1 MKKYALNI
9 DDRKVLVSRLME
21 LTGLHS
27 RYTFMPRCAYIVGSY
42 TVEKEG
48 TLVIEDSAA
57 PEIIRTLLD
66 EGIIREEGAETPGT
80 PETEATCGEATE
92 SECEES
98 DETVDGTEDTQPTV
112 EPGATA
118 EESPEAQEPVDVD
131 EPMDTVNDTDADEA
145 PAPAEQPTLQDVDEL
160 TISLPMAGHT
170 AQSIRNFLNLM
181 YSRSPLLNKAMGTN
195 FTVSQ
200 GLLDTLEQATTRTVD
215 EMLDELKEY
224 RLGAG
229 TTGMTGIQ
237 ITAEKISLAFAG
249 PLTQEKVRAYTELC
263 AAMNRMAIAQK
274 RIQAKTVNDAN
285 EKYALRIWLI
295 RLGLNGDEHKTIR
308 KLLMQNLSGHAAFRT
323 EEDAEKFR
331 VKEKAKRDALKA
343 AKQGAHGGVSATEE
357 TGPKRQRKP
366 PHSPTV
372 GQTAHP
378 RRRRRERK
386 LLTPYGGRRI
396 RESFF
401 HCTDINSENV
411 QYQVYFSP

>member
-131 EPMDTVNDTDADEA
+131 ESMDTVNDTDADEA
-145 PAPAEQPTLQDVDEL
+145 PVPTEQPTLQDVDEL
-160 TISLPMAGHT
+160 TISLPMSGHT

-181 YSRSPLLNKAMGTN
+181 YSRGPLLNKAMGTN
-195 FTVSQ
+195 FSVSNS
-200 GLLDTLEQATTRTVD
+200 LLDAVEQASTRTVE
-215 EMLDELKEY
+215 EMLDELEEY

-229 TTGMTGIQ
+229 TTGMTGIS
-237 ITAEKISLAFAG
+237 ITAEKISLTFAG
-249 PLTQEKVRAYTELC
+249 PLTQEKVSAYTELC
-263 AAMNRMAIAQK
+263 SAMNRMAVTQK
-274 RIQAKTVNDAN
+274 RIQAKTVN

-308 KLLMQNLSGHAAFRT
+308 KLLMQNLTGHAAFRT
-323 EEDAEKFR
+323 KEDAEKFR
-331 VKEKAKRDALKA
+331 VKEKAKRDALKV
-343 AKQGAHGGVSATEE
+343 AKQATHGGVSAAEE
-357 TGPKRQRKP
+357 TAEAAAEA
-366 PHSPTV
+366 PTQPDC
-372 GQTAHP
+372 GADGAPQAQ
-378 RRRRRERK
+378 EA
-386 LLTPYGGRRI
+386 GA
-396 RESFF
+396 
-401 HCTDINSENV
+401 
-411 QYQVYFSP
+411 

>member
-27 RYTFMPRCAYIVGSY
+27 QYTFMPRCAYIVGKF

-48 TLVIEDSAA
+48 TLVIEENAA

-66 EGIIREEGAETPGT
+66 EGIIRDEDAPQ
-80 PETEATCGEATE
+80 TEAA
-92 SECEES
+92 CEEVPEQEEEIT
-98 DETVDGTEDTQPTV
+98 DPVEETVVENQPDE
-112 EPGATA
+112 EPESTA
-118 EESPEAQEPVDVD
+118 EESSVAEEPGG
-131 EPMDTVNDTDADEA
+131 DAE
-145 PAPAEQPTLQDVDEL
+145 PAEETTEDNPTDEDDSTEEEETIPEEQPSSEEQPAAEDVDEL

-181 YSRSPLLNKAMGTN
+181 YSRGPLLNKAMGTN

-200 GLLDTLEQATTRTVD
+200 GLLDALEQATPHTVS
-215 EMLDELKEY
+215 EMLDELEEY
-224 RLGAG
+224 RLRAG

-237 ITAEKISLAFAG
+237 ITVEKISMSFVG
-249 PLTQEKVRAYTELC
+249 PLTQEKVSAYTELC
-263 AAMNRMAIAQK
+263 SAMNRMAVTQK

-308 KLLMQNLSGHAAFRT
+308 RLLMQNLSGHAAFRT

-343 AKQGAHGGVSATEE
+343 AKQAAQGGVSAAEE
-357 TGPKRQRKP
+357 TAEAAAE
-366 PHSPTV
+366 
-372 GQTAHP
+372 AHTQP
-378 RRRRRERK
+378 DCGADGAPQAQE
-386 LLTPYGGRRI
+386 TGA
-396 RESFF
+396 
-401 HCTDINSENV
+401 
-411 QYQVYFSP
+411 

>member
-1 MKKYALNI
+1 M
-9 DDRKVLVSRLME
+9 R
-21 LTGLHS
+21 
-27 RYTFMPRCAYIVGSY
+27 
-42 TVEKEG
+42 
-48 TLVIEDSAA
+48 
-57 PEIIRTLLD
+57 
-66 EGIIREEGAETPGT
+66 GAETPET
-80 PETEATCGEATE
+80 SETETACEESSE
-92 SECEES
+92 SECEGA
-98 DETVDGTEDTQPTV
+98 DETVDITEDIQPAE
-112 EPGATA
+112 EPDTTA
-118 EESPEAQEPVDVD
+118 EESPEAQEPVDEN
-131 EPMDTVNDTDADEA
+131 EPMDTVSDTDADEA
-145 PAPAEQPTLQDVDEL
+145 PAPTEQPTLQDVDEL
-160 TISLPMAGHT
+160 TISLPMSGHT
-170 AQSIRNFLNLM
+170 AQSLRNFLNLM
-181 YSRSPLLNKAMGTN
+181 YSRGPLLNKAMGTN

-200 GLLDTLEQATTRTVD
+200 GLLDALEQATPHTVS
-215 EMLDELKEY
+215 EMLDELEEY

-323 EEDAEKFR
+323 RGRCRKVPGQGKGKAGCAESRKT
-331 VKEKAKRDALKA
+331 
-343 AKQGAHGGVSATEE
+343 GGT
-357 TGPKRQRKP
+357 
-366 PHSPTV
+366 
-372 GQTAHP
+372 
-378 RRRRRERK
+378 RRRFCHRGNGRSGSGSPHTARLWGRRRWRRERK
-386 LLTPYGGRRI
+386 LLTPYGDRRI

>member
-9 DDRKVLVSRLME
+9 EDRKVLVSRLME

-48 TLVIEDSAA
+48 TLVIEDNAA

-66 EGIIREEGAETPGT
+66 EGIIREEGVET
-80 PETEATCGEATE
+80 PETEAACGETTE

-98 DETVDGTEDTQPTV
+98 DEIVDSTEDTQPT
-112 EPGATA
+112 EESGATA
-118 EESPEAQEPVDVD
+118 EESPEVQEPVIED
-131 EPMDTVNDTDADEA
+131 EPMGSVNDTDADEA

-181 YSRSPLLNKAMGTN
+181 YSRGPLLNKAMGTN
-195 FTVSQ
+195 FSVSNS
-200 GLLDTLEQATTRTVD
+200 LLDALEQATTRTVD
-215 EMLDELKEY
+215 EMLDELEEY

-229 TTGMTGIQ
+229 NTGMTGIS
-237 ITAEKISLAFAG
+237 IMAEKISLTFAG
-249 PLTQEKVRAYTELC
+249 PLTQEKVSAYTELC
-263 AAMNRMAIAQK
+263 SAMNRMAVTQK
-274 RIQAKTVNDAN
+274 RIRAKTINDAN

-343 AKQGAHGGVSATEE
+343 AKQAAQGGVSAAEE
-357 TGPKRQRKP
+357 TAEAAAEA
-366 PHSPTV
+366 PTQPDC
-372 GQTAHP
+372 GADGAPQAQETGA
-378 RRRRRERK
+378 
-386 LLTPYGGRRI
+386 
-396 RESFF
+396 
-401 HCTDINSENV
+401 
-411 QYQVYFSP
+411 

>member
-27 RYTFMPRCAYIVGSY
+27 RYTFMPRCAYIVGKF

-48 TLVIEDSAA
+48 TLVIEENAEQ
-57 PEIIRTLLD
+57 EIIQTLLD
-66 EGIIREEGAETPGT
+66 EGIIRDEDAPQ
-80 PETEATCGEATE
+80 TEATNVDQPEQDVVTTVLTGETE
-92 SECEES
+92 VEDQPDEEPES
-98 DETVDGTEDTQPTV
+98 
-112 EPGATA
+112 TA
-118 EESPEAQEPVDVD
+118 EESAEVQEPVIED
-131 EPMDTVNDTDADEA
+131 EPMDTVNDTNADEA
-145 PAPAEQPTLQDVDEL
+145 PVPTEQPTLQDVDEL

-195 FTVSQ
+195 FSVSQ
-200 GLLDTLEQATTRTVD
+200 GLLDALEQATTRTVD
-215 EMLDELKEY
+215 EMLDELEEY

-229 TTGMTGIQ
+229 NTGMTGIS

-249 PLTQEKVRAYTELC
+249 PLTQDKVSAYTELC
-263 AAMNRMAIAQK
+263 SAMNRMAVTQK
-274 RIQAKTVNDAN
+274 RIQAKTINDAN

-295 RLGLNGDEHKTIR
+295 RLGLNGDEHKAIR

-343 AKQGAHGGVSATEE
+343 AKQAAQGGEVPGEEAGAVAADA
-357 TGPKRQRKP
+357 
-366 PHSPTV
+366 PTQPDC
-372 GQTAHP
+372 GADGAPQAQ
-378 RRRRRERK
+378 EA
-386 LLTPYGGRRI
+386 
-396 RESFF
+396 EA
-401 HCTDINSENV
+401 
-411 QYQVYFSP
+411 

>member
-27 RYTFMPRCAYIVGSY
+27 RYTFMPRCAYIVGNY

-48 TLVIEDSAA
+48 TLVIEDNAA
-57 PEIIRTLLD
+57 PEVIRTLLD
-66 EGIIREEGAETPGT
+66 EGIIREEGAETPET
-80 PETEATCGEATE
+80 SETETACEESSE
-92 SECEES
+92 SECEGS
-98 DETVDGTEDTQPTV
+98 DETVDINEDIQPTE
-112 EPGATA
+112 EPDTTA
-118 EESPEAQEPVDVD
+118 EESPEAQEPVD
-131 EPMDTVNDTDADEA
+131 ENELMDTVNDTDADEA
-145 PAPAEQPTLQDVDEL
+145 PAPTEQPTLQDVDEL
-160 TISLPMAGHT
+160 TISLPMSGHT
-170 AQSIRNFLNLM
+170 AQSLRNFLNLM
-181 YSRSPLLNKAMGTN
+181 YSRGPLLNKAMGTN

-200 GLLDTLEQATTRTVD
+200 GLLDALEQATPHTMS
-215 EMLDELKEY
+215 EMLDELEEY

-343 AKQGAHGGVSATEE
+343 AKQAAHSGVSATEE
-357 TGPKRQRKP
+357 TAEAAAEA
-366 PHSPTV
+366 PTQPDC
-372 GQTAHP
+372 GADGAPQAQ
-378 RRRRRERK
+378 EA
-386 LLTPYGGRRI
+386 GA
-396 RESFF
+396 
-401 HCTDINSENV
+401 
-411 QYQVYFSP
+411 

>member
-48 TLVIEDSAA
+48 TLVIEDNAA

-66 EGIIREEGAETPGT
+66 EGIIREEGAETPET
-80 PETEATCGEATE
+80 SETETACEESSE
-92 SECEES
+92 SECEGS
-98 DETVDGTEDTQPTV
+98 DETVDITEDIQPTE
-112 EPGATA
+112 EPDTTA
-118 EESPEAQEPVDVD
+118 EESPEAQEPVDEN

-145 PAPAEQPTLQDVDEL
+145 PAPTEQPTLQDVDEL
-160 TISLPMAGHT
+160 TISLPMSGHT
-170 AQSIRNFLNLM
+170 AQSLRNFLNLM
-181 YSRSPLLNKAMGTN
+181 YSRGPLLNKAMGTN

-200 GLLDTLEQATTRTVD
+200 GLLDALEQATPHTVS
-215 EMLDELKEY
+215 EMLDELEEY

-274 RIQAKTVNDAN
+274 RIQAKD
-285 EKYALRIWLI
+285 
-295 RLGLNGDEHKTIR
+295 
-308 KLLMQNLSGHAAFRT
+308 
-323 EEDAEKFR
+323 
-331 VKEKAKRDALKA
+331 
-343 AKQGAHGGVSATEE
+343 
-357 TGPKRQRKP
+357 RQRC
-366 PHSPTV
+366 
-372 GQTAHP
+372 Q
-378 RRRRRERK
+378 
-386 LLTPYGGRRI
+386 
-396 RESFF
+396 
-401 HCTDINSENV
+401 
-411 QYQVYFSP
+411 

>member
-27 RYTFMPRCAYIVGSY
+27 RYTFMPRCAYIVGSF

-118 EESPEAQEPVDVD
+118 EESPEAQEPMDVD

-145 PAPAEQPTLQDVDEL
+145 PAPTEQPALQDVDEL
-160 TISLPMAGHT
+160 TISLPMSGHT
-170 AQSIRNFLNLM
+170 AQSLRNFLNLM
-181 YSRSPLLNKAMGTN
+181 YSRGPLLNKAMGTN

-200 GLLDTLEQATTRTVD
+200 GLLDALEQATPHTMS
-215 EMLDELKEY
+215 EMLDELEEY

-343 AKQGAHGGVSATEE
+343 AKQAAHGGVSAAEE
-357 TGPKRQRKP
+357 TAEAAAEA
-366 PHSPTV
+366 PTQPDC
-372 GQTAHP
+372 GADGAPQAQETGA
-378 RRRRRERK
+378 
-386 LLTPYGGRRI
+386 
-396 RESFF
+396 
-401 HCTDINSENV
+401 
-411 QYQVYFSP
+411 

>member
-9 DDRKVLVSRLME
+9 EDRKVLVSRLME

-48 TLVIEDSAA
+48 TLVIEDNAA

-66 EGIIREEGAETPGT
+66 EGIIREEGVET
-80 PETEATCGEATE
+80 PETEAACGETTE

-98 DETVDGTEDTQPTV
+98 DETVDSTEDTQPTD
-112 EPGATA
+112 ESGATA
-118 EESPEAQEPVDVD
+118 EESPEVQEPVDED

-145 PAPAEQPTLQDVDEL
+145 PVPTEQPTLQDVDEL

-181 YSRSPLLNKAMGTN
+181 YSRGPLLNKAMGTN
-195 FTVSQ
+195 FSVSNS
-200 GLLDTLEQATTRTVD
+200 LLDALEQASTRTVE
-215 EMLDELKEY
+215 EMLDELEEY

-237 ITAEKISLAFAG
+237 ITAEKISMAFAG

-274 RIQAKTVNDAN
+274 RIQAKTINDAN

-308 KLLMQNLSGHAAFRT
+308 KLLMQNLTGHAAFRT
-323 EEDAEKFR
+323 KEDAEKFR
-331 VKEKAKRDALKA
+331 VKEKAKRDALKV
-343 AKQGAHGGVSATEE
+343 AKQATHGGVSAAEE
-357 TGPKRQRKP
+357 TAEAAAEA
-366 PHSPTV
+366 PTQPDC
-372 GQTAHP
+372 GADGAPQAQ
-378 RRRRRERK
+378 EA
-386 LLTPYGGRRI
+386 GA
-396 RESFF
+396 
-401 HCTDINSENV
+401 
-411 QYQVYFSP
+411 

>member
-9 DDRKVLVSRLME
+9 EDRKVLVSRLME

-48 TLVIEDSAA
+48 TLMIEDNAA

-66 EGIIREEGAETPGT
+66 EGIIREEGVET
-80 PETEATCGEATE
+80 PETSEPETTCEETTE

-98 DETVDGTEDTQPTV
+98 DESVDSTEDTQPT
-112 EPGATA
+112 EESGATV
-118 EESPEAQEPVDVD
+118 EESPEVQEPVDED
-131 EPMDTVNDTDADEA
+131 EPMDTVNDTDPDEA
-145 PAPAEQPTLQDVDEL
+145 PVPTEQPTLQDVDEL
-160 TISLPMAGHT
+160 TISLPMSGHT
-170 AQSIRNFLNLM
+170 AQSLRNFLNLM
-181 YSRSPLLNKAMGTN
+181 YSRGPLLNKAMGTN
-195 FTVSQ
+195 FSVSNS
-200 GLLDTLEQATTRTVD
+200 LLDALEQATTRTVD
-215 EMLDELKEY
+215 EMLDELEEY

-229 TTGMTGIQ
+229 TTGMTGIC

-249 PLTQEKVRAYTELC
+249 PLTQDKVSAYTELC
-263 AAMNRMAIAQK
+263 AAMNRMAVTQK
-274 RIQAKTVNDAN
+274 RIQAKTVNDVN

-343 AKQGAHGGVSATEE
+343 AKQAAHGGVSAAGEMAE
-357 TGPKRQRKP
+357 A
-366 PHSPTV
+366 
-372 GQTAHP
+372 TAEASTQP
-378 RRRRRERK
+378 DCGADGAPQAQEAG
-386 LLTPYGGRRI
+386 T
-396 RESFF
+396 
-401 HCTDINSENV
+401 
-411 QYQVYFSP
+411 

>member
-27 RYTFMPRCAYIVGSY
+27 RYTFMPRCAYIVGSF

-118 EESPEAQEPVDVD
+118 EESPEAQEPMDVD

-145 PAPAEQPTLQDVDEL
+145 PAPTEQPTLQDVDEL
-160 TISLPMAGHT
+160 TISLPMSGHT
-170 AQSIRNFLNLM
+170 ANFLNLM
-181 YSRSPLLNKAMGTN
+181 YSRGPLLNKAMGTN

-200 GLLDTLEQATTRTVD
+200 GLLDALEQATPHTMS
-215 EMLDELKEY
+215 EMLDELEEY

-343 AKQGAHGGVSATEE
+343 AKQAAHGGVSAAEE
-357 TGPKRQRKP
+357 TAEAAAEA
-366 PHSPTV
+366 PTQPDC
-372 GQTAHP
+372 GADGAPQAQETGA
-378 RRRRRERK
+378 
-386 LLTPYGGRRI
+386 
-396 RESFF
+396 
-401 HCTDINSENV
+401 
-411 QYQVYFSP
+411 

>member
-9 DDRKVLVSRLME
+9 EDRKVLVSRLME

-48 TLVIEDSAA
+48 TLVIEDNAA

-66 EGIIREEGAETPGT
+66 EGIIREEGVET
-80 PETEATCGEATE
+80 PETEAACGETTE

-98 DETVDGTEDTQPTV
+98 DETVDSTEDTQPT
-112 EPGATA
+112 EESGATA
-118 EESPEAQEPVDVD
+118 EESPEVQEPVDED
-131 EPMDTVNDTDADEA
+131 EPMDTVNDTNADEA
-145 PAPAEQPTLQDVDEL
+145 PVPTEQPTLQDVDEL

-195 FTVSQ
+195 FSVSQ
-200 GLLDTLEQATTRTVD
+200 GLLDALEQATTRTVD
-215 EMLDELKEY
+215 ETLDELEEY

-229 TTGMTGIQ
+229 NTGMTGIS

-249 PLTQEKVRAYTELC
+249 PLTQDKVSAYTELC
-263 AAMNRMAIAQK
+263 SAMNRMAVTQK
-274 RIQAKTVNDAN
+274 RIQAKTINDAN

-295 RLGLNGDEHKTIR
+295 RLGLNGDEHKAIR

-343 AKQGAHGGVSATEE
+343 AKQAAQGGEVPGEEAGAVAADA
-357 TGPKRQRKP
+357 
-366 PHSPTV
+366 PTQPDC
-372 GQTAHP
+372 GADGAPQAQ
-378 RRRRRERK
+378 EA
-386 LLTPYGGRRI
+386 
-396 RESFF
+396 EA
-401 HCTDINSENV
+401 
-411 QYQVYFSP
+411 

>member
-9 DDRKVLVSRLME
+9 EDRKVLVSRLME

-48 TLVIEDSAA
+48 TLVIEDNAA

-66 EGIIREEGAETPGT
+66 ESIIREEGVEP
-80 PETEATCGEATE
+80 PETEAACGETTE

-98 DETVDGTEDTQPTV
+98 DETVDSTEDTQPT
-112 EPGATA
+112 EESGATA
-118 EESPEAQEPVDVD
+118 EESPEVQEPVDED

-145 PAPAEQPTLQDVDEL
+145 PVPTEQPTLQDVDEL

-181 YSRSPLLNKAMGTN
+181 YSRGPLLNKAMGTN
-195 FTVSQ
+195 FSVSNS
-200 GLLDTLEQATTRTVD
+200 LLDALEQASTRTVE
-215 EMLDELKEY
+215 EMLDELEEY

-229 TTGMTGIQ
+229 TTGMTGIS
-237 ITAEKISLAFAG
+237 ITAEKISLTFAG
-249 PLTQEKVRAYTELC
+249 PLTQEKVSAYTELC
-263 AAMNRMAIAQK
+263 SAMNRMAVTQK

-343 AKQGAHGGVSATEE
+343 AKQAAHGGVSATEE
-357 TGPKRQRKP
+357 TAEAAAEA
-366 PHSPTV
+366 PTQPDC
-372 GQTAHP
+372 GADGAPQAQ
-378 RRRRRERK
+378 EA
-386 LLTPYGGRRI
+386 GA
-396 RESFF
+396 
-401 HCTDINSENV
+401 
-411 QYQVYFSP
+411 

>member
-9 DDRKVLVSRLME
+9 EDRKVLVSRLME

-27 RYTFMPRCAYIVGSY
+27 RYTFMPRCAYIVGKF

-48 TLVIEDSAA
+48 TLVIEENAEQ
-57 PEIIRTLLD
+57 EIIRTLLD
-66 EGIIREEGAETPGT
+66 EGIIREEGVET
-80 PETEATCGEATE
+80 PETEAACGETTE

-98 DETVDGTEDTQPTV
+98 DETVDSTEDTQPT
-112 EPGATA
+112 EESGATA
-118 EESPEAQEPVDVD
+118 EESPEVQEPVDED
-131 EPMDTVNDTDADEA
+131 EPMDTVNDTNADEA
-145 PAPAEQPTLQDVDEL
+145 PVPTEQPTLQDVDEL

-181 YSRSPLLNKAMGTN
+181 YSRGPLLNKAMSTN

-200 GLLDTLEQATTRTVD
+200 GLLDALEQATTRTVD
-215 EMLDELKEY
+215 EMLDELEEY

-229 TTGMTGIQ
+229 NTGMTGIS
-237 ITAEKISLAFAG
+237 ITAEKISLTFAG
-249 PLTQEKVRAYTELC
+249 PLTQEKVSAYTELC
-263 AAMNRMAIAQK
+263 SAMNRMAVTQK

-343 AKQGAHGGVSATEE
+343 AKQAAQGGEVPGEEAGAVAADA
-357 TGPKRQRKP
+357 
-366 PHSPTV
+366 PTQPDC
-372 GQTAHP
+372 GADGAPQAQ
-378 RRRRRERK
+378 EA
-386 LLTPYGGRRI
+386 
-396 RESFF
+396 EA
-401 HCTDINSENV
+401 
-411 QYQVYFSP
+411 

>member
-9 DDRKVLVSRLME
+9 EDRKVLVSRLME

-48 TLVIEDSAA
+48 TLVIEDNAA

-66 EGIIREEGAETPGT
+66 EGIIREEGVET
-80 PETEATCGEATE
+80 PETEAACGETTE

-98 DETVDGTEDTQPTV
+98 DETVDSTEDTQPTD
-112 EPGATA
+112 ESGATA
-118 EESPEAQEPVDVD
+118 EESPEVQEPVDED

-145 PAPAEQPTLQDVDEL
+145 PVPTKQPTLQDVDEL

-181 YSRSPLLNKAMGTN
+181 YSRGPLLNKAMGTN
-195 FTVSQ
+195 FSVSNS
-200 GLLDTLEQATTRTVD
+200 LLDALEQASTRTVE
-215 EMLDELKEY
+215 EMLDELEEY

-274 RIQAKTVNDAN
+274 RIQAKTINDAN

-308 KLLMQNLSGHAAFRT
+308 KLLMQNLTGHAAFRT
-323 EEDAEKFR
+323 KEDAEKFR
-331 VKEKAKRDALKA
+331 VKEKAKRDALKV
-343 AKQGAHGGVSATEE
+343 AKQATHGGVSAAEE
-357 TGPKRQRKP
+357 TAEAAAEA
-366 PHSPTV
+366 PTQPDC
-372 GQTAHP
+372 GADGAPQAQ
-378 RRRRRERK
+378 EA
-386 LLTPYGGRRI
+386 GA
-396 RESFF
+396 
-401 HCTDINSENV
+401 
-411 QYQVYFSP
+411 

>member
-48 TLVIEDSAA
+48 TLVIEDNAA

-66 EGIIREEGAETPGT
+66 EGIIREEGVET
-80 PETEATCGEATE
+80 PETEAACGETTE

-98 DETVDGTEDTQPTV
+98 DETVDSTEDTQPT
-112 EPGATA
+112 EESGATA
-118 EESPEAQEPVDVD
+118 EESPEVQEPVDED

-145 PAPAEQPTLQDVDEL
+145 PVPTEQPTLQDVDEL

-181 YSRSPLLNKAMGTN
+181 YSRGPLLNKAMGTN
-195 FTVSQ
+195 FSVSNS
-200 GLLDTLEQATTRTVD
+200 LLDALEQASTRTVE
-215 EMLDELKEY
+215 EMLDELEEY

-229 TTGMTGIQ
+229 TTGMTGIS
-237 ITAEKISLAFAG
+237 ITAEKISLTFAG
-249 PLTQEKVRAYTELC
+249 PLTQDKVRAYTELC
-263 AAMNRMAIAQK
+263 SAMNRMAVTQK

-308 KLLMQNLSGHAAFRT
+308 KLLMQNLTGHAAFRT

-331 VKEKAKRDALKA
+331 VKEKAKRDALKV
-343 AKQGAHGGVSATEE
+343 AKQATHCGASAAEE
-357 TGPKRQRKP
+357 TAETAAEA
-366 PHSPTV
+366 PTQPDC
-372 GQTAHP
+372 GADGAPQAQEAGT
-378 RRRRRERK
+378 
-386 LLTPYGGRRI
+386 
-396 RESFF
+396 
-401 HCTDINSENV
+401 
-411 QYQVYFSP
+411 

>member
-9 DDRKVLVSRLME
+9 EDRKVLVSRLME

-48 TLVIEDSAA
+48 TLVIEDNAA

-66 EGIIREEGAETPGT
+66 EGIIREEGVET
-80 PETEATCGEATE
+80 PETEAACGETTE

-98 DETVDGTEDTQPTV
+98 DETVDSTEDTQPT
-112 EPGATA
+112 EESGATA
-118 EESPEAQEPVDVD
+118 EESPEVQEPVDED

-145 PAPAEQPTLQDVDEL
+145 PVPTEQPTLQDVDEL

-181 YSRSPLLNKAMGTN
+181 YSRGPLLNKAMGTN
-195 FTVSQ
+195 FSVSNS
-200 GLLDTLEQATTRTVD
+200 LLDALEQASTRTVE
-215 EMLDELKEY
+215 EMLDELEEY

-229 TTGMTGIQ
+229 TTGMTGIS
-237 ITAEKISLAFAG
+237 ITAEKISLTFAG
-249 PLTQEKVRAYTELC
+249 LLTQEKVSAYTELC
-263 AAMNRMAIAQK
+263 SAMNRMAVTQK

-308 KLLMQNLSGHAAFRT
+308 KLLMQNLTGHAAFRT
-323 EEDAEKFR
+323 KEDAEKFR
-331 VKEKAKRDALKA
+331 VKEKAKRDALKV
-343 AKQGAHGGVSATEE
+343 AKQATHGGV
-357 TGPKRQRKP
+357 
-366 PHSPTV
+366 
-372 GQTAHP
+372 
-378 RRRRRERK
+378 
-386 LLTPYGGRRI
+386 
-396 RESFF
+396 
-401 HCTDINSENV
+401 
-411 QYQVYFSP
+411 

>member
-9 DDRKVLVSRLME
+9 EDRKVLVSRLME

-48 TLVIEDSAA
+48 TLVIEDNAA

-66 EGIIREEGAETPGT
+66 ESIIREEGVEP
-80 PETEATCGEATE
+80 PETEAACGETTE

-98 DETVDGTEDTQPTV
+98 DETVDSTEDTQPT
-112 EPGATA
+112 EESGATA
-118 EESPEAQEPVDVD
+118 EESPEVQEPVDED

-145 PAPAEQPTLQDVDEL
+145 PVPTEQPTLQDVDEL

-181 YSRSPLLNKAMGTN
+181 YSRGPLLNKAMGTN
-195 FTVSQ
+195 FSVSNS
-200 GLLDTLEQATTRTVD
+200 LLDALEQASTRTVE
-215 EMLDELKEY
+215 EMLDELEEY

-229 TTGMTGIQ
+229 TTGMTGIS
-237 ITAEKISLAFAG
+237 ITAEKISLTWAG
-249 PLTQEKVRAYTELC
+249 PLTQEKVSAYTELC
-263 AAMNRMAIAQK
+263 SAMNRMAVTQK

-343 AKQGAHGGVSATEE
+343 AKQAAHGGVSATEE
-357 TGPKRQRKP
+357 TAEAAAEA
-366 PHSPTV
+366 PTQPDC
-372 GQTAHP
+372 GADGAPQAQ
-378 RRRRRERK
+378 EA
-386 LLTPYGGRRI
+386 GA
-396 RESFF
+396 
-401 HCTDINSENV
+401 
-411 QYQVYFSP
+411 

>member
-27 RYTFMPRCAYIVGSY
+27 RYTFMPRCAYIVGNY

-48 TLVIEDSAA
+48 TLVIEDNAA

-66 EGIIREEGAETPGT
+66 EGIIREEGMET
-80 PETEATCGEATE
+80 PETPE
-92 SECEES
+92 SEAACEESSESETACEENSESEYEES
-98 DETVDGTEDTQPTV
+98 DETVDITEDAQPIE
-112 EPGATA
+112 EPDATA
-118 EESPEAQEPVDVD
+118 EESPEVQGPVDED
-131 EPMDTVNDTDADEA
+131 EPMGSANDTDADEA
-145 PAPAEQPTLQDVDEL
+145 PVPTEQPTLQDVDEL
-160 TISLPMAGHT
+160 TISLPMSGHT
-170 AQSIRNFLNLM
+170 AQSLRNFLNLM
-181 YSRSPLLNKAMGTN
+181 YSRGPLLNKAMGTN
-195 FTVSQ
+195 FKVSQ
-200 GLLDTLEQATTRTVD
+200 GLLDALEQATLHTVN
-215 EMLDELKEY
+215 EMLDELEEY
-224 RLGAG
+224 RIGAG

-249 PLTQEKVRAYTELC
+249 PLTQEKVSAYTELC
-263 AAMNRMAIAQK
+263 SAMNRMAVTQK

-343 AKQGAHGGVSATEE
+343 AKQAAHGGASAAEE
-357 TGPKRQRKP
+357 TTEAAAEA
-366 PHSPTV
+366 PTQPDCGADGAPQTQEV
-372 GQTAHP
+372 GA
-378 RRRRRERK
+378 
-386 LLTPYGGRRI
+386 
-396 RESFF
+396 
-401 HCTDINSENV
+401 
-411 QYQVYFSP
+411 

>member
-9 DDRKVLVSRLME
+9 EDRKVLVSRLME

-48 TLVIEDSAA
+48 TLVIEDNAA

-66 EGIIREEGAETPGT
+66 EGIIREEGVET
-80 PETEATCGEATE
+80 PETEAACGETTE

-98 DETVDGTEDTQPTV
+98 DETVDSTEDTQPT
-112 EPGATA
+112 EESGATA
-118 EESPEAQEPVDVD
+118 EESPEVQEPVDED
-131 EPMDTVNDTDADEA
+131 EPMDTVNDTNADEA
-145 PAPAEQPTLQDVDEL
+145 PVPTEQPTLQDVDEL

-195 FTVSQ
+195 FSVSQ
-200 GLLDTLEQATTRTVD
+200 GLLDALEQATTRTVD
-215 EMLDELKEY
+215 EMLDELEEY

-229 TTGMTGIQ
+229 NTGMTGIS

-249 PLTQEKVRAYTELC
+249 PLTQDKVSAYTELC
-263 AAMNRMAIAQK
+263 SAMNRMAVTQK
-274 RIQAKTVNDAN
+274 RIQAKTINDAN

-295 RLGLNGDEHKTIR
+295 RLGLNGDEHKAIR

-343 AKQGAHGGVSATEE
+343 AKQAAQGGEVPGEEAGAVAADA
-357 TGPKRQRKP
+357 
-366 PHSPTV
+366 PTQPDC
-372 GQTAHP
+372 GADGAP
-378 RRRRRERK
+378 
-386 LLTPYGGRRI
+386 
-396 RESFF
+396 
-401 HCTDINSENV
+401 
-411 QYQVYFSP
+411 

>member
-48 TLVIEDSAA
+48 TLVIEDNAA

-66 EGIIREEGAETPGT
+66 EGIIREEDAETPET
-80 PETEATCGEATE
+80 SETETACEESSE
-92 SECEES
+92 SECEGS
-98 DETVDGTEDTQPTV
+98 DETVDITEDIQPTE
-112 EPGATA
+112 EPDTTA
-118 EESPEAQEPVDVD
+118 EESPEVQEPLDED

-145 PAPAEQPTLQDVDEL
+145 PVPTEQPTLQDVDEL

-181 YSRSPLLNKAMGTN
+181 YSRGPLLNKAMGTN
-195 FTVSQ
+195 FSVSNS
-200 GLLDTLEQATTRTVD
+200 LLDAVEQASTRTVE
-215 EMLDELKEY
+215 EMLDELEEY

-229 TTGMTGIQ
+229 TTGMTGIS
-237 ITAEKISLAFAG
+237 ITAEKISLTFAG
-249 PLTQEKVRAYTELC
+249 PLTQEKVSAYTELC
-263 AAMNRMAIAQK
+263 SAMNRMAVTQK

-308 KLLMQNLSGHAAFRT
+308 KLLMQNLTGHAAFRT
-323 EEDAEKFR
+323 KEDAEKFR
-331 VKEKAKRDALKA
+331 VKEKAKRDALKV
-343 AKQGAHGGVSATEE
+343 AKQATHGGVSAAEE
-357 TGPKRQRKP
+357 TAEAAAEA
-366 PHSPTV
+366 PTQPDC
-372 GQTAHP
+372 GADGAPQAQ
-378 RRRRRERK
+378 EA
-386 LLTPYGGRRI
+386 GA
-396 RESFF
+396 
-401 HCTDINSENV
+401 
-411 QYQVYFSP
+411 